1 MYTSSGM
8 PIYDVDVVLGCK
20 EQLLHQK
27 TAVASSS
34 DAHFCFGNSAAI
46 GGVELTRLLMTC
58 MKASGQEHFG
68 HGSQTPQS
76 VIQRRD
82 NGPEASQL
90 AASEQIA
97 SGTPKYCY

>member
-1 MYTSSGM
+1 MYTNSGM

-34 DAHFCFGNSAAI
+34 DAHFCFGNAAAI

-58 MKASGQEHFG
+58 MKASGRVSATASTKSFTMLTLMLRRSSRVIPG
-68 HGSQTPQS
+68 FLGTLSQTAF
-76 VIQRRD
+76 R
-82 NGPEASQL
+82 L
-90 AASEQIA
+90 HH
-97 SGTPKYCY
+97 